1 MSLYSGL
8 TVQNADRQRLLH
20 LSDSNGVVSCFEH
33 QRLSRED
40 FAHAADFEYLI
51 EQELPCFSIEV
62 NRGQLSLVISHYLA
76 KIILPSGL
84 TLEILPKIS
93 VDEASNAKSNS
104 SKSQP
109 ELAKRQADI
118 VHARQWVA
126 AMLEDISTDN
136 LAKQIT
142 ALNLAA
148 KADFSIPSYPN
159 IPFQLASTS
168 LSVDKPWYEGLLA
181 RIRQALQQAAMI
193 LPNRY
198 QTQVNNQPKA
208 QGKINLAAQLKNNWH
223 RPHYL
228 YTEQAVFETDQVLAQ
243 FLATAWQQL
252 QKLSS
257 QPTLN
262 ETSFDQKLP
271 SSLQGIMA
279 LPPQSWAP

>member
-1 MSLYSGL
+1 
-8 TVQNADRQRLLH
+8 ADRQRLLH

-136 LAKQIT
+136 L
-142 ALNLAA
+142 
-148 KADFSIPSYPN
+148 
-159 IPFQLASTS
+159 
-168 LSVDKPWYEGLLA
+168 
-181 RIRQALQQAAMI
+181 
-193 LPNRY
+193 
-198 QTQVNNQPKA
+198 
-208 QGKINLAAQLKNNWH
+208 
-223 RPHYL
+223 
-228 YTEQAVFETDQVLAQ
+228 
-243 FLATAWQQL
+243 
-252 QKLSS
+252 
-257 QPTLN
+257 
-262 ETSFDQKLP
+262 
-271 SSLQGIMA
+271 
-279 LPPQSWAP
+279 